1 MYEVTP
7 DKLPTRQ
14 VTQEVADL
22 AVVGQFS
29 VLAVRI

>member
-22 AVVGQFS
+22 AVAGQFS
-29 VLAVRI
+29 VFAVRV